1 MTSIPLLGARCR
13 QRYRSSLEAQSLTQG
28 LCVAKRALWPQFGVH
43 QIRWALAGQRGQQVF
58 GSQHGH

>member
-1 MTSIPLLGARCR
+1 MSRLRLPSASVTPQAKLCKD
-13 QRYRSSLEAQSLTQG
+13 LTQG
-28 LCVAKRALWPQFGVH
+28 LYVAKRALWPQFHVH